1 MYSLGVLSVTLLRR
15 EMPKLHGVKKV
26 FDEVHGYIELT
37 EPELAIVD
45 TPTFQRLRY
54 IKQLA
59 VAWYVYPGATHTR
72 FSHSLGVMHVMG
84 LIARRLY
91 SMGYIHSEDDVQLL
105 RLAALLHDV
114 GHTPFSHAIEPYYR
128 DRVGLSHEDLTE
140 MMILESYDIRDT
152 LIDYGFDPREIVM
165 ILKGKHKEP
174 LYNQLI
180 SSDLDVDRMDYL
192 LRDALHTGVAY
203 GTIDIHRIIA
213 TITVDGEG
221 NLALLERGLDAL
233 ENFYLARL
241 HMYKAVYYHK
251 TIVGYE
257 LLLRRVYERLC
268 EELTG
273 EILFNS
279 VNEITRAIRNGSI
292 HMWNDAWL
300 IGVMMRALER
310 NDVSSYTKELISAFL
325 TRRGYKVLID
335 RSHFSFSQESTI
347 KDADVEELKRLA
359 EELKVKANVDEVF
372 VFVDDIK
379 IVDTD
384 PRSMPHIVVEG
395 QGSRALSV
403 ISNSIINA
411 LPRRYHVKR
420 LYVLSLWYERAK
432 KYISKKGVS
441 R

>member
-1 MYSLGVLSVTLLRR
+1 
-15 EMPKLHGVKKV
+15 MPKLHGVKKV

-180 SSDLDVDRMDYL
+180 SSDLDV
-192 LRDALHTGVAY
+192 
-203 GTIDIHRIIA
+203 
-213 TITVDGEG
+213 
-221 NLALLERGLDAL
+221 
-233 ENFYLARL
+233 
-241 HMYKAVYYHK
+241 
-251 TIVGYE
+251 
-257 LLLRRVYERLC
+257 
-268 EELTG
+268 
-273 EILFNS
+273 EIG
-279 VNEITRAIRNGSI
+279 RA
-292 HMWNDAWL
+292 
-300 IGVMMRALER
+300 
-310 NDVSSYTKELISAFL
+310 
-325 TRRGYKVLID
+325 
-335 RSHFSFSQESTI
+335 
-347 KDADVEELKRLA
+347 
-359 EELKVKANVDEVF
+359 
-372 VFVDDIK
+372 
-379 IVDTD
+379 
-384 PRSMPHIVVEG
+384 
-395 QGSRALSV
+395 
-403 ISNSIINA
+403 
-411 LPRRYHVKR
+411 HV
-420 LYVLSLWYERAK
+420 
-432 KYISKKGVS
+432 
-441 R
+441 